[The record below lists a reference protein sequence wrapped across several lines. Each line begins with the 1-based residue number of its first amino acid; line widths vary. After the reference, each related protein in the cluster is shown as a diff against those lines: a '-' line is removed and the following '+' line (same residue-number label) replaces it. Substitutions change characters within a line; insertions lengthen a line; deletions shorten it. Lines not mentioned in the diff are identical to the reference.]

1 MSESFKY
8 RPFESKDEGDDFSD
22 SSKKAKEA
30 RRVQIV
36 SSETVSSIEHEISGE
51 GPGRMN
57 GAGSNGQNDSAAA
70 QQSDSTQPATQSD
83 ATQQTTQS
91 DQAATERLDRQRR
104 IDKARA
110 EVNEAYAEAEKEEQ
124 LRLIRAEIAEISRG
138 EQRRRHHSHR
148 DQFSDSE

>member
-36 SSETVSSIEHEISGE
+36 SSETVSSIEHEMSGE

-57 GAGSNGQNDSAAA
+57 GAGSNGQN
-70 QQSDSTQPATQSD
+70 DSTQPATQSD